1 MKKTILSIAIIGISI
16 TALAQ
21 KQKEDDLQMLKFSV
35 GAEAALPLGDFGKAY
50 TFGIGGTA
58 QADYKVG
65 DDLALNLNAGYISF
79 QPKSIT
85 LFGVTSKGKAVGY
98 IPILAGIRYYFTDEV
113 FALAQLGIT
122 IATASGTS
130 SSLFTYAPGVGYKFS
145 EYVDA
150 AVKYTGYS
158 KNSVNSS
165 TVGVRVAYTF

>member
-1 MKKTILSIAIIGISI
+1 MKKTILSLAIIGIS
-16 TALAQ
+16 TAAFAQ
-21 KQKEDDLQMLKFSV
+21 KKEDDVQLLKFSI
-35 GAEAALPLGDFGKAY
+35 GLEAALPLGNFGDVS

-65 DDLALNLNAGYISF
+65 DDLALNINAGYISF
-79 QPKSIT
+79 QPKNIT
-85 LFGVTSKGKAVGY
+85 VFGTTIKGKAVGY

-130 SSLFTYAPGVGYKFS
+130 SSLFTYSPGVGYKFS

-150 AVKYTGYS
+150 AIKYTGYS
-158 KNSVNSS
+158 KDSNNTS